1 MLPTRTPF
9 CSTLPILTLMTALL
23 GACHAKQEFPA
34 GADALPAET
43 NAVTIMTFNVENL
56 FDNVDDP
63 NKVDETFL
71 AIEDKQSE
79 THIAACETIE
89 VERWRNQCLY
99 WDWSDDIVATKLS
112 AIAAAILQ
120 VDDGLGADVIALQEV
135 ENKAIV
141 ERLRNEYLA
150 DAGYLPAILIE
161 GGDAR
166 GIDVAFL
173 SKLELAADPTLHTIP
188 FEGSDAARVADTR
201 GILEATFRLPGGGL
215 LTGFSVHFPAP
226 FHPTEMRVAAYTR
239 LNALQAALPPDRP
252 AFAAGD
258 FNTTAAEDREKFMLD
273 RFARPNWT
281 VAHDLGCGDC
291 KGTSYY
297 APTDEWSFLD
307 MILWSPGRPTDNRSI
322 NATWRIRADSVAVAN
337 QTAEQMRDNGTPAR
351 FELPGGSGVSDH
363 WPLVVTIETK

>member
-1 MLPTRTPF
+1 MPTTRTLF
-9 CSTLPILTLMTALL
+9 RCKLPVLTLTTVMLI
-23 GACHAKQEFPA
+23 ACNAKQESPVV
-34 GADALPAET
+34 ADLPTAKP

-71 AIEDKQSE
+71 AIEDKQSA

-99 WDWSDDIVATKLS
+99 WDWSDDILETKLS
-112 AIAAAILQ
+112 VVAAAILQ
-120 VDDGLGADVIALQEV
+120 VNDGLGPDVIALQEV
-135 ENKAIV
+135 ENRAIV
-141 ERLRNEYLA
+141 ERLRNEHLA
-150 DAGYLPAILIE
+150 DAGYQPTILIE
-161 GGDAR
+161 GRDAR

-173 SKLELAADPTLHTIP
+173 SKLELDSDPTLHTIP
-188 FEGSDAARVADTR
+188 FEASDAARVADTR

-226 FHPTEMRVAAYTR
+226 FHPTDMRTAAYAH

-258 FNTTAAEDREKFMLD
+258 FNTTAAEDREKSMLD
-273 RFARPNWT
+273 RFARPTWT

-291 KGTSYY
+291 RGPSYY

-307 MILWSPGRPTDNRSI
+307 MILWTSGRPTNNGSE
-322 NATWRIRADSVAVAN
+322 NTTWRIRADSVAIAN
-337 QTAEQMRDNGTPAR
+337 KTTTQVRTDGTPAR
-351 FELPGGSGVSDH
+351 FEMPGGLGVSDH
-363 WPLVVTIETK
+363 WPLIVTIETK